1 MFLFYADFGPN
12 GANITNLGGR
22 RKVGQYVVFSS
33 KMNTPDGL
41 IPVGMPVHATY
52 QALSIAAHDL
62 ITDDITWYKHRTQR
76 VDPTQSVTEEERKML
91 LIQLLASE
99 PW

>member
-12 GANITNLGGR
+12 GANIANSGGR
-22 RKVGQYVVFSS
+22 RNVGQYVVFSS
-33 KMNTPDGL
+33 KMNTPNGM
-41 IPVGMPVHATY
+41 IPLGMPVHATY

-62 ITDDITWYKHRTQR
+62 ITNDITWYKHRTQQ
-76 VDPTQSVTEEERKML
+76 VNPTQSVTLEEREML

-99 PW
+99 AW